1 MPPSSLPKW
10 RRQPHERP
18 AQILDAALDVFAEKG
33 FHEAR
38 MDEIA
43 ERAGITK
50 GTIYLYFE
58 SKEEL
63 FLAMVR
69 TGFAEWVNLLPQITF
84 EPSQDLEELGRNLG
98 KTLLEALENPRF
110 VKLIPVVLG
119 ELNHLPALKQIYRE
133 EIMPKA
139 NFHMAELL
147 EFGMEHGVMKRLD
160 AVAAARCL
168 FGMYFGFILT
178 QEVLGAKEITPMS
191 RETIADTITTVY
203 FRGILAE
210 NGETR

>member
-1 MPPSSLPKW
+1 MASSVPKW

-18 AQILDAALDVFAEKG
+18 SQILDAALDVFAEKG

-43 ERAGITK
+43 EHAGITK

-63 FLAMVR
+63 FLAMAR

-84 EPSQDLEELGRNLG
+84 EPGQDLEGLGRDLG
-98 KTLLEALENPRF
+98 RTFLETLENPRL

-119 ELNHLPALKQIYRE
+119 ELNHLPALKQIYHE

-139 NFHMAELL
+139 NFHLAELL
-147 EFGMEHGVMKRLD
+147 EFGMEHGVIKRLD
-160 AVAAARCL
+160 PVAAARCL
-168 FGMYFGFILT
+168 FGMYLGFILT

-210 NGETR
+210 NGEIG